1 MALLLAALIPL
12 AAVCLLLVAAGT
24 FKTFWFWTFAY
35 AAEYAGA
42 TDLPTGLG
50 NLRRALAAIAPSS
63 AVLLALAAIGTAAL
77 ARDADR
83 RRRDFLL
90 LLLAASV
97 IATAA
102 GLHFRQH
109 YFLLMLPAVVTLAAR
124 GARAVAGLLAGSRSP
139 LLTTGVPVALAA
151 IAVLQPVYASRAIL
165 FELGPVQASRAIYGR
180 NPFPESL
187 EIARYIRER
196 TDEADRVAVVGSEP
210 QIYFYAGRRSATGY
224 IYTYPLMELHRYAG
238 AMQREMIR
246 EIEGANPKYLVF
258 VSAPRSWLPKPQSD
272 MTIFHWFEVYQRGF
286 TRVGVVDLLPRRE
299 PVYAWDDEAARYTP
313 RSDIWLAV
321 YERRRSGP

>member
-1 MALLLAALIPL
+1 
-12 AAVCLLLVAAGT
+12 
-24 FKTFWFWTFAY
+24 
-35 AAEYAGA
+35 
-42 TDLPTGLG
+42 
-50 NLRRALAAIAPSS
+50 
-63 AVLLALAAIGTAAL
+63 
-77 ARDADR
+77 
-83 RRRDFLL
+83 
-90 LLLAASV
+90 
-97 IATAA
+97 
-102 GLHFRQH
+102 
-109 YFLLMLPAVVTLAAR
+109 MLPAVVTLAAR
-124 GARAVAGLLAGSRSP
+124 GAHAVARLLAASRGPRLS
-139 LLTTGVPVALAA
+139 TGLAVVLAA
-151 IAVLQPVYASRAIL
+151 IAVLEPVVASRAIL

-196 TDEADRVAVVGSEP
+196 TSEADRVAVVGSEP

-224 IYTYPLMELHRYAG
+224 IYMYPLMELHRYAG

-272 MTIFHWFEVYQRGF
+272 MTIFHWFETYQRGF